1 MRTRCSC
8 EAYVLLFTLNT
19 KHARAPE
26 SWSNTQLRYKIC
38 SIGNLWVGDII
49 FTTCTA
55 SMILESKG
63 LRIKMINRSLTN

>member
-8 EAYVLLFTLNT
+8 KAYVLLFTLNT
-19 KHARAPE
+19 QHARAPE

-38 SIGNLWVGDII
+38 TIGNLWVGDII
-49 FTTCTA
+49 TCTA
-55 SMILESKG
+55 SMSLESKG